1 MLSVRA
7 RRVQM
12 TYHKVFQ
19 CAVQAAVEMF
29 DVKLVV
35 KAMVSDKSSPA
46 RNAARAVFGPD
57 VKLILCWPHISRGVR
72 VRSAGSYCAFTEAL
86 TNLLECINDVN
97 LSGCA
102 QDCARAS
109 TDSDDLTMKLARRR
123 ITGEGSRIRLCL
135 SPPSSL

>member
-1 MLSVRA
+1 
-7 RRVQM
+7 M

-19 CAVQAAVEMF
+19 CAVRAAEEMF
-29 DVKLVV
+29 DVKFVV

-72 VRSAGSYCAFTEAL
+72 VPSLLCLHRSS

-97 LSGCA
+97 LSDCA
-102 QDCARAS
+102 QDCGAQALS
-109 TDSDDLTMKLARRR
+109 LT
-123 ITGEGSRIRLCL
+123 I
-135 SPPSSL
+135 